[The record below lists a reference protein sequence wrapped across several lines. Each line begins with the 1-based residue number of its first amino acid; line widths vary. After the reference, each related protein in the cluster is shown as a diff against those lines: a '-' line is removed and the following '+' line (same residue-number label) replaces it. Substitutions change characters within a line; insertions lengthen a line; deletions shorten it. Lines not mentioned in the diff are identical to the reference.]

1 MNGERKGILSS
12 QRWDDFGR
20 IVGSI
25 CNLIAG
31 GSVLFMAI
39 ITFADVSGRF
49 FNYAIPGTY
58 ELVELMMAPAVFL
71 ALFYAQR
78 RGTHIRITI
87 LYQRF
92 HGRTRI
98 WLDVFA
104 SFIGCLVLAI
114 TGWGLLL
121 WGITSWKIKEV
132 ALGMVDIPVYPF
144 KFIAAIGCLMLA
156 ITYCGNTMR
165 SFSQLF
171 KSGRLS

>member
-1 MNGERKGILSS
+1 MRGERKSIFAS

-20 IVGSI
+20 AVGSI

-31 GSVLFMAI
+31 GSVLFMAV

-87 LYQRF
+87 LYQRVP
-92 HGRTRI
+92 GRFRI
-98 WLDVFA
+98 WFDLLA
-104 SFIGCLVLAI
+104 SLIGFVVLAI

-121 WGITSWKIKEV
+121 WGVSSWRIREV

-156 ITYCGNTMR
+156 ITYFGNAMR
-165 SFSQLF
+165 FFLQLYQ
-171 KSGRLS
+171 SGKHS